1 MQTQTRLL
9 KQSHKKQQ
17 ISLYM
22 SSDDITNAKIS
33 NELMSYLKK
42 KKLMLKGDDINSAS
56 SSSLNGD
63 ERH

>member
-9 KQSHKKQQ
+9 KQSQKKQQ
-17 ISLYM
+17 ISLDM
-22 SSDDITNAKIS
+22 SSDDITNAKFS

-42 KKLMLKGDDINSAS
+42 ENLMLKGDDFNSAS